1 MISLGRR
8 DGREELGIG
17 FGSERDMEDTEL
29 EEGEAC
35 SYHNI
40 NNNDDDYDASMDPDI
55 ALSYLDEKLQD
66 VLGHFQKDF
75 EGGVSAENLGAKF
88 GGYGSFL
95 PTYQRSP
102 GLSHPRASPKTQHR
116 NTSRSPNN
124 LQLEA
129 GRRSSVSS
137 STASQPLRIEPSSTV
152 LKTSSLNESVKQEA
166 CVPSTH
172 FAEEL
177 VPRDETVNRK
187 SASLQKMLKVRIKVG
202 PDNLSTQK
210 NAAIYSGLGLDVSPS
225 SSMDDSPSE
234 SEGMSHDPQDAHLES
249 PADIL
254 QIMTSF
260 PVHGALLLSPLS
272 DDLLHLNEMEK
283 IIKDIECLSV
293 PSFGPENSCIIV
305 NGSSSVKGDGTMFGE
320 KKIKSIAI
328 NELSAESKSDINKD
342 PGIGVGVISKEIEPD
357 TVASEELVSNT
368 LKLPH
373 LSNSYSAAVGTS
385 KGMDRASNV
394 SKGVMSD
401 KGFSS
406 LAKEES
412 PVPVF
417 TQENGSIKNSK
428 SKSSGKVW
436 EDRKASS
443 LGSDSVSPRKD
454 GHRKGE
460 KPHESV
466 KIDSNVSKG
475 RKAKNQA
482 PTEPAKQNAD
492 EKAMSYEQEC
502 MELPHVKEASSEG
515 KKKLKGSQSHGTVVT
530 EAPNESLR
538 LSSSLALKNKKS
550 SYADNYTTKVE
561 SEDLKLQKNSGK
573 AGDRYREFFGD
584 MEPDQELQISTL
596 VKSYEDRL
604 EDFEMVEKGTHGT
617 NSTSKEISSSKK
629 EDKLLT
635 SKAFP
640 KAALNGAL
648 HNGDGPVTDT
658 VPGEDNW
665 VCCDKCQSWR
675 LLPPRTNPD
684 DLPEKWLCSML
695 DWLPGMNR
703 CSFSEDETTHA
714 TRSLKLNNSGG
725 DISKVAVADVW
736 FPDQSHQNFISHA
749 ALPSGR
755 KKHGSKELSNMM
767 YKEDGPIQLSNH
779 TKKSLQVPVTNRGLN
794 DVKPAPVVSEPNS
807 LKLSKSNLSVEKHKH
822 KLKEK
827 HRELDN
833 FSDRGGSSK
842 RSKGKGKKD
851 PDQDCFRAS
860 KKIKAEGFSE
870 DWISD
875 HDMAIEKVGP
885 PSSMGLATASLGK
898 NLHKYNDCTSKNM
911 KHDQKDW
918 VQLSAKNP
926 KEDVR
931 ASLDNGSVDMGNRDD
946 KDTKKRKVKEIH
958 DAQLYLG
965 SLPNT
970 GHHLQDINIL
980 AKEKFSESDCRK
992 VKKPRVSRSEGKE
1005 ASGSKCDGR
1014 TDKKGSH
1021 RKNQQLR
1028 HDLGSTLSQQ
1038 SLDGVD
1044 SLKRDCGSLHL
1055 AATSSSSKVSGSHKT
1070 KANFPDAKG
1079 SPVESVSSSP
1089 MRVSKPEKLVSAR
1102 KNVTR
1107 KDASADAGYFAPG
1120 GPRRLSDGE
1129 DDGGNDRSGTTRKV
1143 KTLVQNVPSPD
1154 IANGYLSNGGVD
1166 FLSQNTHHHSKTAAL
1181 DPCHDDERQKENH
1194 HLVKGSRPRKS
1205 GKGSSSRSKDKT
1217 RNFNSEFE
1225 NEVKV
1230 SNSFNAEAP
1239 SYEVKP
1245 TNCKNKTEVK
1255 LGIKSEENEDRYVDK
1270 KDYQGQVFSDSIK
1283 RENQLNVGGASGS
1296 DVEVGATR
1304 NHDAVSTPKQSM
1316 LIYNEKVSDRGMS
1329 QSLPSSGGAQNET
1342 LAGSPHPN
1350 SLSHQGNSADMLA
1363 VNASA
1368 GENTEMK
1375 EFKQIRKVDDPNGIN
1390 HHRSSSRNASSNGHR
1405 ARDLDGPSSVKR
1417 DPSSQAANNA
1427 LKEAKNL
1434 KHMADRVKNAGSNLE
1449 STRLYFEAALKF
1461 LHGASL
1467 LEICSGES
1475 AKNGEPM
1482 QVYSSTAKLCG
1493 FCAHEYEKSKDM
1505 AAAALAYKCM
1515 EVAYMRAIYSSHTTA
1530 NRDRH
1535 ELQMALQI
1543 IPPGE
1548 SPSSS
1553 ASDIDNL
1560 NHTTIADKV
1569 PLTKGISSPQVTG
1582 SHIIAARNRPNF
1594 MRLLRFAQ
1602 DVNSAMDASRKSHL
1616 AFAAANISL
1625 GEARCGEGISSIKTA
1640 LDFNFQDV
1648 EGLLR
1653 LVRLAIEAIS
1663 R

>member
-1 MISLGRR
+1 
-8 DGREELGIG
+8 
-17 FGSERDMEDTEL
+17 MEDTEL

-40 NNNDDDYDASMDPDI
+40 NNNEDDYDASMDPDI
-55 ALSYLDEKLQD
+55 ALSYIDEKLQD

-102 GLSHPRASPKTQHR
+102 GWSHPRTSPKIQHR
-116 NTSRSPNN
+116 NASRSPNN
-124 LQLEA
+124 LQLEG

-137 STASQPLRIEPSSTV
+137 STASQSLRLEPSSTV
-152 LKTSSLNESVKQEA
+152 LKTTSSLNESVKQEA

-177 VPRDETVNRK
+177 VPRDECVNRK

-202 PDNLSTQK
+202 SDNLSTQK

-249 PADIL
+249 PNYIL

-260 PVHGALLLSPLS
+260 PVHGALLLSPLP
-272 DDLLHLNEMEK
+272 DDLLHLKEMEK
-283 IIKDIECLSV
+283 FIKDSGCLSV
-293 PSFGPENSCIIV
+293 PRFGPENCCIVV

-320 KKIKSIAI
+320 KKIKSMAR

-342 PGIGVGVISKEIEPD
+342 SGIGVGVISKEIELD
-357 TVASEELVSNT
+357 TFACEELVSNT
-368 LKLPH
+368 LKLPL
-373 LSNSYSAAVGTS
+373 LSNSYSAVVGTS
-385 KGMDRASNV
+385 KGMGRASNV

-401 KGFSS
+401 KGFSG
-406 LAKEES
+406 LTKEEL

-436 EDRKASS
+436 EDRKAIS

-475 RKAKNQA
+475 RKAQNQA

-492 EKAMSYEQEC
+492 EKAMLYEQEG
-502 MELPHVKEASSEG
+502 MKLPHAKESSSEG
-515 KKKLKGSQSHGTVVT
+515 KKKLKGSQSHGTVVA
-530 EAPNESLR
+530 EAPKESFR
-538 LSSSLALKNKKS
+538 LNSSLAPKNKKS

-584 MEPDQELQISTL
+584 MEPEQEEFGMSTL

-604 EDFEMVEKGTHGT
+604 EDFEMVELGTHGT
-617 NSTSKEISSSKK
+617 NSTSKERSSSKK
-629 EDKLLT
+629 VDNLLT
-635 SKAFP
+635 SEAFP
-640 KAALNGAL
+640 KAASTGAL
-648 HNGDGPVTDT
+648 HNGDGPITDT
-658 VPGEDNW
+658 APAEDNW
-665 VCCDKCQSWR
+665 VCCDKCQTWR

-703 CSFSEDETTHA
+703 CNFSEDETTLA
-714 TRSLKLNNSGG
+714 TRSLKQNTAGG
-725 DISKVAVADVW
+725 DISKETVAGVW
-736 FPDQSHQNFISHA
+736 HPDQSHQNFGSHA
-749 ALPSGR
+749 ALPGGR

-779 TKKSLQVPVTNRGLN
+779 TKKSLHAPVTNRGLN
-794 DVKPAPVVSEPNS
+794 DVKPALVVSEPDS
-807 LKLSKSNLSVEKHKH
+807 LKPSKSNLAAEKHKH
-822 KLKEK
+822 KPKDK
-827 HRELDN
+827 HRGLDN
-833 FSDRGGSSK
+833 FSDRGGGSK
-842 RSKGKGKKD
+842 RSKGKGKRD

-860 KKIKAEGFSE
+860 KKIRTEGFPE
-870 DWISD
+870 DWTSD
-875 HDMAIEKVGP
+875 HGGAIEKVGP
-885 PSSMGLATASLGK
+885 PSSNGLAMASSGK
-898 NLHKYNDCTSKNM
+898 NPPKYNDCTSKNM

-918 VQLSAKNP
+918 AQLSSKNP

-931 ASLDNGSVDMGNRDD
+931 ASLDNGSVDMANCDD
-946 KDTKKRKVKEIH
+946 RDTKKRKVKESH
-958 DAQLYLG
+958 DAQLYRD

-970 GHHLQDINIL
+970 GHHLQDSNIM
-980 AKEKFSESDCRK
+980 AKEEFSENDYRK

-1005 ASGSKCDGR
+1005 ASGSKSNGR

-1028 HDLGSTLSQQ
+1028 HDLGSTLSQR

-1044 SLKRDCGSLHL
+1044 SLKRDSGSLHV
-1055 AATSSSSKVSGSHKT
+1055 AANSSSSKVSGSHKT
-1070 KANFPDAKG
+1070 KSNFPDAKG

-1089 MRVSKPEKLVSAR
+1089 MRVSKPEKLASAR
-1102 KNVTR
+1102 KNVTK
-1107 KDASADAGYFAPG
+1107 KDASVDAGFFAPG
-1120 GPRRLSDGE
+1120 GPRRFSDGE
-1129 DDGGNDRSGTTRKV
+1129 DDGGNDQSGTARKA
-1143 KTLVQNVPSPD
+1143 KTLVHIVPSPD
-1154 IANGYLSNGGVD
+1154 IADGHLSNDVD
-1166 FLSQNTHHHSKTAAL
+1166 FLSQNTPHRSKPAAL
-1181 DPCHDDERQKENH
+1181 DPCHDNERRNENH
-1194 HLVKGSRPRKS
+1194 HLVNGSRPRKS

-1217 RNFNSEFE
+1217 RKFNSEFE

-1239 SYEVKP
+1239 SYEVRP

-1255 LGIKSEENEDRYVDK
+1255 LGIKPEENEDRYVDK
-1270 KDYQGQVFSDSIK
+1270 KDYQGQVLSDNSK
-1283 RENQLNVGGASGS
+1283 RVNQLNVRGPNGS

-1304 NHDAVSTPKQSM
+1304 NHDAVSTPKQSV
-1316 LIYNEKVSDRGMS
+1316 LIDNEKVSDRGTT

-1350 SLSHQGNSADMLA
+1350 SLSHQGNSANMLV

-1375 EFKQIRKVDDPNGIN
+1375 ELKQSRKVNDPNGID
-1390 HHRSSSRNASSNGHR
+1390 HHHHSSSRNASSNGHR
-1405 ARDLDGPSSVKR
+1405 VRDLDGPSSVKR
-1417 DPSSQAANNA
+1417 DSSSQAANNA
-1427 LKEAKNL
+1427 LKEAKNM

-1482 QVYSSTAKLCG
+1482 QVYSSTAKLCE

-1569 PLTKGISSPQVTG
+1569 PLTKGVSSPQVTG
-1582 SHIIAARNRPNF
+1582 SHIIAARNRPSF
-1594 MRLLRFAQ
+1594 VRLLRFAQ
-1602 DVNSAMDASRKSHL
+1602 DVNSAMEASRKSRL
-1616 AFAAANISL
+1616 AFAAANVSL